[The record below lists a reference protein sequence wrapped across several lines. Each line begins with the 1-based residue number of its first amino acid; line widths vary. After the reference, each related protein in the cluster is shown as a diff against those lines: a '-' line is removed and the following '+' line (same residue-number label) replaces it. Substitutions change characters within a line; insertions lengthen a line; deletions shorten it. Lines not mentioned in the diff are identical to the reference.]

1 MAGVAAPGKSL
12 LNTDEAGQRL
22 RKARERLGL
31 TFRAVAD
38 ASQRIAEKR
47 GNEEYSIGLSR
58 LSEIENNGTLPT
70 IYRLYALSTIYR
82 LDFLEVLSW
91 YGVNLADQPGDAQT
105 REIEQ
110 THSIHYST
118 MGFGEIQAPL
128 SLDPGVDLT
137 KTTFLSR
144 VITRWGALPLHLL
157 NSADARR
164 KRYAVV
170 GSEDW
175 SMHPI
180 LQPGSLL
187 VINESSRVMNNGW
200 TNEWDRPIYFLET
213 RDGWLCGWC
222 HLDRDRLVVMFHPS
236 SAEPPQVF
244 LYPNDIEIIG
254 QVVAVATTF
263 ETSRRRRTRP
273 SDAG

>member
-1 MAGVAAPGKSL
+1 M
-12 LNTDEAGQRL
+12 
-22 RKARERLGL
+22 

-263 ETSRRRRTRP
+263 ETSRRRRNRP